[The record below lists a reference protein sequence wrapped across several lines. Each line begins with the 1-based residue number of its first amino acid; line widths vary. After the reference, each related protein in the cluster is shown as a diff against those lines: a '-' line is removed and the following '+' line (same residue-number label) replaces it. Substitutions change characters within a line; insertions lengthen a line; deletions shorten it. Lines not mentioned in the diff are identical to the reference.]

1 METVSKRQ
9 ESLNHNGD
17 SRAEN
22 GMVSRERFKKQIKKL
37 VTVVMAHEK
46 VGYLAPSNFLAC
58 NICRKGPE
66 TSAPNVIL
74 FPVNFSP
81 P

>member
-37 VTVVMAHEK
+37 VAVVMAHEK
-46 VGYLAPSNFLAC
+46 VGER
-58 NICRKGPE
+58 ICSWLGLGFSMN
-66 TSAPNVIL
+66 SAAWHP
-74 FPVNFSP
+74 
-81 P
+81 

>member
-22 GMVSRERFKKQIKKL
+22 GMVSRERIKKQIKKL
-37 VTVVMAHEK
+37 VAVVMAHEK
-46 VGYLAPSNFLAC
+46 VGYLARFQLSGLQHFQKRAR
-58 NICRKGPE
+58 NIGTKCDPL
-66 TSAPNVIL
+66 SC
-74 FPVNFSP
+74 
-81 P
+81 